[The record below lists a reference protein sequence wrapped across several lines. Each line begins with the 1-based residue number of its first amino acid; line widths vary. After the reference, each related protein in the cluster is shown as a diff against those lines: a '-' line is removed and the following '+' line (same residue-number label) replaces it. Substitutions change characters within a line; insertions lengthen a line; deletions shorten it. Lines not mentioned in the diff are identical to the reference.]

1 MWETRRVP
9 HLKSDD
15 VTNAVCLSVTCF
27 FFTLKQSNHLKQ
39 GDSRVFQECFKS
51 VSRAFQE
58 RFKSVSRVFQERFER
73 VSRAFQE
80 RIKGVS
86 RVFQGGSESL
96 AQHNSKWEQPLKKL

>member
-1 MWETRRVP
+1 M
-9 HLKSDD
+9 S
-15 VTNAVCLSVTCF
+15 VCNLF
-27 FFTLKQSNHLKQ
+27 FFYFEAVKSFEARRLQ
-39 GDSRVFQECFKS
+39 GVSRVFQARFKS
-51 VSRAFQE
+51 ISRAFQE
-58 RFKSVSRVFQERFER
+58 RFKSFQERFER